1 MKPEQ
6 VAKIPEVVDETIQ
19 VVDETIQVVDETIQV
34 LLFLPSSWL
43 MASTCLSSS
52 VL

>member
-6 VAKIPEVVDETIQ
+6 VAKTAKIPEVVDETIQ
-19 VVDETIQVVDETIQV
+19 VMDETIQV

-43 MASTCLSSS
+43 MASSCLSSS